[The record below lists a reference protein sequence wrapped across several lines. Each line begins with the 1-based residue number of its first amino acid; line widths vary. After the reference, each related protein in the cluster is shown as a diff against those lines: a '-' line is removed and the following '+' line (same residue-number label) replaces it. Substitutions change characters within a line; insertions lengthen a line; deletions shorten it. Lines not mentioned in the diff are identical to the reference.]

1 VVAGSVAEKAALL
14 DDVVQVGIMN
24 YYNSVGRS
32 IHLRRTGLHTPES
45 QELDLFAELY
55 DYVLLDG
62 RRITPTTRSRRGA
75 GSSIIQIEFNKE
87 LYAGVVRILFRH
99 KQNTIPLSERPVL
112 VFVSW
117 MVPSHDTPLDNDD
130 FLWYDL

>member
-87 LYAGVVRILFRH
+87 L
-99 KQNTIPLSERPVL
+99 
-112 VFVSW
+112 
-117 MVPSHDTPLDNDD
+117 
-130 FLWYDL
+130 